1 MALPSEA
8 TVSGVRP
15 PDTRGP
21 AVLVIGCGALARELL
36 DIVSRNDLP
45 NITIEC
51 LPAILHNRPE
61 KIPGAVRAR
70 LEQVDGY
77 DRVFV
82 AYGDCGTGGKLDE
95 VLDEFGVER
104 LPGAH
109 CYQFYAGID
118 TFDVMHEDEPGT
130 LYLTDY
136 LARHFDRLLWQG
148 LGLDRH
154 PELLEDYFGNYRRV
168 VYLAQ
173 TADERLAGLAREAA
187 GRLGL
192 SFERRLV
199 GYGELEPQLV
209 RIGTPSVASLPGEE
223 RGRKWEEIA

>member
-8 TVSGVRP
+8 TVSGVRS

-36 DIVSRNDLP
+36 DVVSRNELP
-45 NITIEC
+45 SITIEC

-61 KIPGAVRAR
+61 KIPDAVRAR
-70 LEQVDGY
+70 LEQADGY

-82 AYGDCGTGGKLDE
+82 AYGDCGTGGKLDD

-109 CYQFYAGID
+109 CYQFYAGTD
-118 TFDVMHEDEPGT
+118 TFDAMHEDEPGT

-136 LARHFDRLLWQG
+136 LARHFDRLVWQG

-187 GRLGL
+187 DRLGL

-209 RIGTPSVASLPGEE
+209 RIGAPSVASLLGEE
-223 RGRKWEEIA
+223 MGRKWEETA